1 MPSDAGLDIISSLY
15 GTNAYGC
22 ACIYKVANT
31 QGHILRHVTDDAIHR
46 EEHIARK
53 TTLAHL
59 AIEVHLEVKVL
70 HVATQLLERHKLI
83 RQGSRVVKALAELP
97 R

>member
-15 GTNAYGC
+15 SPNAYGR
-22 ACIYKVANT
+22 ACIYKVADT
-31 QGHILRHVTDDAIHR
+31 QGHILRHVADDTIHR

-59 AIEVHLEVKVL
+59 AIEFHLEVQVL
-70 HVATQLLERHKLI
+70 YVATQLLERHKLI
-83 RQGSRVVKALAELP
+83 RQGGRVVESLT
-97 R
+97 